1 MTIPRLF
8 DPLGVVWY
16 MLAIEWLDAE
26 MSDMIAFLRDFVSSG
41 DQTSLTRD
49 EWRARFL
56 GREYS
61 PAIDFVYSDAPLDYI
76 FPDSYGSLADV
87 STWCV
92 PETATYSELDIRE
105 NVVPFNPKSSD
116 EEPPE

>member
-1 MTIPRLF
+1 
-8 DPLGVVWY
+8 

-26 MSDMIAFLRDFVSSG
+26 MSDMIAFLRDFVSQGS
-41 DQTSLTRD
+41 QKSLTRE
-49 EWRARFL
+49 EWRAQFFGWEDRT
-56 GREYS
+56 
-61 PAIDFVYSDAPLDYI
+61 AIEFVHSDAPLDYI

-92 PETATYSELDIRE
+92 SETTAYSDIDFRE
-105 NVVPFNPKSSD
+105 NVVPFKTKSSD